1 MFIFEHS
8 IHVAMWDYLVKN
20 PSIDKCDWPGWSKY
34 THLDQNI
41 LKDAHYCLA
50 CYYMLQYEAASPSHR
65 QYVGCSKC
73 PLIWP
78 GIHCAIGEFE
88 GLFNKFRHAANDQE
102 KAAVAILIR
111 DLPIQVGV
119 NFR

>member
-1 MFIFEHS
+1 MFIFEHTA
-8 IHVAMWDYLVKN
+8 HVSLWDYVSKHVHIKK
-20 PSIDKCDWPGWSKY
+20 SEWSGWINY
-34 THLDQNI
+34 PHLDNDI
-41 LKDAHYCLA
+41 LKEAHYCLA

-88 GLFNKFRHAANDQE
+88 GLFNRFRHAANDQE
-102 KAAVAILIR
+102 KVAVAILIR